1 MIPRDGGRPSTS
13 SQSQASNTKKR
24 KKKEKCLRIA
34 ILRIDSYSL
43 QIREKV
49 ENCIVFWIIFVIIVI
64 LLVLTKRI
72 SDWEY
77 LLIFQTFRGKLVGFK
92 ENGENCELSQI

>member
-1 MIPRDGGRPSTS
+1 MVVD
-13 SQSQASNTKKR
+13 QAPLHSHRLQTQRKE

>member
-1 MIPRDGGRPSTS
+1 MMVVD
-13 SQSQASNTKKR
+13 QAPLHRLQTQR
-24 KKKEKCLRIA
+24 KEKRSLRIA
-34 ILRIDSYSL
+34 SLRIDSYSL
-43 QIREKV
+43 QRREKV

-72 SDWEY
+72 SNWEY

>member
-1 MIPRDGGRPSTS
+1 MVVD
-13 SQSQASNTKKR
+13 QAPLHNHRLQTQRKE
-24 KKKEKCLRIA
+24 KKKKSLRIA

-43 QIREKV
+43 QRREKV
-49 ENCIVFWIIFVIIVI
+49 ENCIVFWIIFVIIAI
-64 LLVLTKRI
+64 LLVFTKRI